1 MGVPT
6 IATIAVP
13 HEPVCL
19 TMDHFAWKPEY
30 ALGDKDIDDQHH
42 YFVGLINKFYVQF
55 SLTTDKTYQD
65 ALIDELNAYAR
76 FHFISEENMMM
87 RHAYP
92 GYARHKAHHRDLLDQ
107 LGAKELR
114 LELERTEQRKEEV
127 VGYLIEW
134 FLNHTNREDRLFTE
148 FLQAKAA

>member
-1 MGVPT
+1 MRLLP
-6 IATIAVP
+6 IATIAVF
-13 HEPVCL
+13 HEHVRL

-42 YFVGLINKFYVQF
+42 YFVGLINKFYSQF
-55 SLTTDKTYQD
+55 SQSRDTTYQD
-65 ALIDELNAYAR
+65 ALIEELNAYAR

-92 GYARHKAHHRDLLDQ
+92 DYVRHKAHHRELLDQ

-114 LELERTEQRKEEV
+114 LALERTEQRKEEV

-134 FLNHTNREDRLFTE
+134 FLNHTNREDRQFTE
-148 FLQAKAA
+148 YLQAHAA